1 MLISGVQQSDSVT
14 HTHTHTQ
21 FFFIIGYY
29 NVLNIVPCIFTVFP
43 GGPVVKNTPAKQEP
57 QETQVRS
64 LSQEDP
70 LEEGMA
76 THSSILAWR
85 IPWPEEPGGPQS
97 MGLQRAGQD
106 LVTKPPPYV
115 HFIYSSVYVNPNL
128 LIYPSPSTFPFG
140 SHKFDFYAHESN
152 SVL

>member
-85 IPWPEEPGGPQS
+85 IPWPEEPGGLQS
-97 MGLQRAGQD
+97 VGLQRVRHD
-106 LVTKPPPYV
+106 
-115 HFIYSSVYVNPNL
+115 
-128 LIYPSPSTFPFG
+128 
-140 SHKFDFYAHESN
+140 
-152 SVL
+152 